1 MQTAYAEVHEIVSKN
16 PFREGCREIQSLVR
30 ESGNNRVKSEDVI
43 RLTGR
48 NRLSVLNVS
57 KARESNVVRSEAIS
71 AHNVV
76 HAHRGGMIT

>member
-1 MQTAYAEVHEIVSKN
+1 MQTACTKVHEIVSKN
-16 PFREGCREIQSLVR
+16 PLEESYKEIQSLVI
-30 ESGNNRVKSEDVI
+30 ENDSRVQTEDIV
-43 RLTGR
+43 RLTGW

-57 KARESNVVRSEAIS
+57 KAREGNVVRSDVIS

>member
-1 MQTAYAEVHEIVSKN
+1 MKTAYTSKN
-16 PFREGCREIQSLVR
+16 PLEEGYREIQSLVID
-30 ESGNNRVKSEDVI
+30 SDNRIQSEDIV
-43 RLTGR
+43 RLTGW

-57 KARESNVVRSEAIS
+57 KVREDNVIRSEAI

>member
-1 MQTAYAEVHEIVSKN
+1 MQTAYTSEN
-16 PFREGCREIQSLVR
+16 PLEEGYREIQSLVI
-30 ESGNNRVKSEDVI
+30 ESGDRIQSEDIV
-43 RLTGR
+43 RLTGW

-57 KARESNVVRSEAIS
+57 KVREGNIVRSEAIS

>member
-1 MQTAYAEVHEIVSKN
+1 MQTAYTSKN
-16 PFREGCREIQSLVR
+16 PLEEGYREIQSLVI
-30 ESGNNRVKSEDVI
+30 ESGDNRVQSEDIV
-43 RLTGR
+43 RSTGW

-57 KARESNVVRSEAIS
+57 KVREDNVVRSEAI